1 MEQKYI
7 TLFLLIMKK
16 VKFWEQHKC
25 DPQMNNPRGLKALV
39 HINYNHMA
47 KSNQHISTQI
57 ESIREIIKKKYIKK
71 SYWFGKIN
79 GE

>member
-57 ESIREIIKKKYIKK
+57 
-71 SYWFGKIN
+71 
-79 GE
+79 